1 MIKTTQ
7 PLAFCGKSIQY
18 YFHAPKNQTRLVR
31 DANYRKTLFGHWL
44 LLTAGKNWVR
54 AFKAST
60 VWSLDLTLVDRLIQ
74 LNICSLDMNF
84 ETKWAKF
91 QRFKQRYFLNSLA
104 LSERLLL
111 VSYIS
116 ASTITPLTKMQQQ
129 LASPAAVIQT
139 NFTRLCF
146 TLD

>member
-1 MIKTTQ
+1 MLGMQELKLQ
-7 PLAFCGKSIQY
+7 
-18 YFHAPKNQTRLVR
+18 KNAVW
-31 DANYRKTLFGHWL
+31 TLIALNCWEKLSQFL
-44 LLTAGKNWVR
+44 FQR
-54 AFKAST
+54 IT

-129 LASPAAVIQT
+129 LASAAAVIKT
-139 NFTRLCF
+139 KFTRLIF
-146 TLD
+146 TLDVWHAKVKLLKNRCLHFDWS

>member
-1 MIKTTQ
+1 M
-7 PLAFCGKSIQY
+7 
-18 YFHAPKNQTRLVR
+18 
-31 DANYRKTLFGHWL
+31 
-44 LLTAGKNWVR
+44 
-54 AFKAST
+54 
-60 VWSLDLTLVDRLIQ
+60 DRLIQ
-74 LNICSLDMNF
+74 LKICSLDMNF
-84 ETKWAKF
+84 ETKWANF

-129 LASPAAVIQT
+129 LASAAAVIKT
-139 NFTRLCF
+139 KFTRLIF